1 MASAVRAIIDGSWL
15 TTERIRA
22 YSLILGCLS
31 LLVLGFNW
39 GTGTSAMTDR
49 FGRPLGT
56 DFFGI
61 WTAGR
66 MLLEGDPLGMFDPGT
81 HFAYQRAFM
90 HDPTMQVLG
99 WHYPPFFLA
108 VAALLATMP
117 YVTSL
122 LVWQAATFAMFAA
135 VIRKIAPPGPLVW
148 LATFGFPAVYITLG
162 HGHNSFLTAALLGA
176 GLLLLDR
183 RPIVAGVLIGLL
195 AYKPQFGLLL
205 PLVLVLG
212 GHWRAT
218 FAAGA
223 TVAAMVIASTAIL
236 GFDVWHAFAAG
247 AEFTRGTILEQGATG
262 WYKIQTVFSAVRSF
276 GGSIALAYTAQAIAT
291 IAVLAALAA
300 ITLARADRRLIAAAT
315 CIATVLATPYALD
328 YDMTIL
334 GVAIAF
340 SVAHA
345 AGRGFAPAEK
355 SLLALVWFMPMIAR
369 TGMLATGVPIGVL
382 VMTLYFATVI
392 ARALRDNPLKI
403 PSLSW
408 SFARG

>member
-1 MASAVRAIIDGSWL
+1 MASAVRAITDGSWL
-15 TTERIRA
+15 TADRIRA
-22 YSLILGCLS
+22 YALIMACLS
-31 LLVLGFNW
+31 LAVLGFNW
-39 GTGTSAMTDR
+39 GTGTGPMTDR

-66 MLLEGDPLGMFDPGT
+66 MLLEGDVLGMFDPGR

-90 HDPTMQVLG
+90 HDPAMQVLG

-122 LVWQAATFAMFAA
+122 FVWQSVTFAMFAT
-135 VIRKIAPPGPLVW
+135 VIRRILPGDPLVW
-148 LATFGFPAVYITLG
+148 VATFGFPAVYITLG
-162 HGHNSFLTAALLGA
+162 HGHNSFLTAALLGS

-183 RPIVAGVLIGLL
+183 RPAVAGVLIGLL

-205 PLVLVLG
+205 PLVMILG

-218 FAAGA
+218 VAAGA
-223 TVAAMVIASTAIL
+223 TVAAMVVASTVIL
-236 GFDVWHAFAAG
+236 GFDVWTAFAAG

-262 WYKIQTVFSAVRSF
+262 WHKIQTVFSAVRSF
-276 GGSIALAYTAQAIAT
+276 GGSIALAYAAQGMATA
-291 IAVLAALAA
+291 AVLAALAA
-300 ITLARADRRLIAAAT
+300 ITLANADKRLIAAAT

-334 GVAIAF
+334 GVALAF
-340 SVAHA
+340 SVAHGA
-345 AGRGFAPAEK
+345 EHGFAPGEK

-382 VMTLYFATVI
+382 VMTLYFCTVI
-392 ARALRDNPLKI
+392 ARALRDHPFKLQI
-403 PSLSW
+403 PSWSLS
-408 SFARG
+408 RG